1 MKNQGKDETQ
11 VRASKIWRSAGLP
24 EGRDQ
29 EHWAQ
34 AEEELAVERAE
45 LPTEAETAADDKAQ
59 KPREARRGTT

>member
-1 MKNQGKDETQ
+1 MKNQSKDETQ
-11 VRASKIWRSAGLP
+11 VRASEIWRRAGLP

-34 AEEELAVERAE
+34 AEAELAAERAE
-45 LPTEAETAADDKAQ
+45 LPTEAERSSDDKAQ